1 MALDTLDESFVKPMG
16 EAQPVNE
23 LVAENLEDFISE
35 PDDVFTLDPL
45 DAPAALEAL
54 LFMAGDPIPVEKLAT
69 VTGLEKS
76 VLIPVL
82 DKMAESMLHDRR
94 RGIFLRQAEGKY
106 QLATKPGQ
114 LSVLERLYQPRHR
127 PPLSQPAYETL
138 AIIAYN
144 QPVTRAQ
151 VEAVRGVNSDSIISR
166 LIERNFV
173 CEVGTLDAPGRPT
186 LFATTEQFLLDFG
199 LGSVSE
205 LPPMEMMMY
214 GTLRDLERSLED
226 ASGHADDKQVTI
238 DQLVAS
244 FLPEPAPP
252 DRTSLDISESKDA
265 K

>member
-1 MALDTLDESFVKPMG
+1 MVHETQTNPFSKQTSDENDRPVDLDSASSL
-16 EAQPVNE
+16 A
-23 LVAENLEDFISE
+23 AEDLSDFLTEPEDIFS
-35 PDDVFTLDPL
+35 LDPQ

-54 LFMAGDPIPVEKLAT
+54 LYMAGDPLSVEKLAS

-76 VLIPVL
+76 VLVPIL
-82 DKMAESMLHDRR
+82 DKMAETMLQDRR
-94 RGIFLRQAEGKY
+94 RGLYLRQAEGRY

-114 LSVLERLYQPRHR
+114 IAVLERLYQPRHR

-173 CEVGTLDAPGRPT
+173 SEVGTLDAPGRPT

-199 LGSVSE
+199 LGSVTE

-226 ASGHADDKQVTI
+226 AAGQGDDKQLTI

-244 FLPEPAPP
+244 FLPEPPNP
-252 DRTSLDISESKDA
+252 TSDPAEV
-265 K
+265 

>member
-1 MALDTLDESFVKPMG
+1 MVLDTQPIDETQF
-16 EAQPVNE
+16 ANA
-23 LVAENLEDFISE
+23 LAAENLEDFISE

-82 DKMAESMLHDRR
+82 DKMADNMLHDRR

-244 FLPEPAPP
+244 FLPEPAPS
-252 DRTSLDISESKDA
+252 DRTSHDISESKDA

>member
-1 MALDTLDESFVKPMG
+1 MALDHSNERSITPSDE
-16 EAQPVNE
+16 QPEPAEE
-23 LVAENLEDFISE
+23 LVAETLATFISE
-35 PDDVFTLDPL
+35 PDDIFSLDPQ

-69 VTGLEKS
+69 VTGLATS
-76 VLIPVL
+76 VLIPIL

-106 QLATKPGQ
+106 QLATKPDQ
-114 LSVLERLYQPRHR
+114 ISVLERLYQPRHR

-226 ASGHADDKQVTI
+226 ASGSSDDKQVTI
-238 DQLVAS
+238 DQIVAS
-244 FLPEPAPP
+244 FLPQTGRADPEMP
-252 DRTSLDISESKDA
+252 EH
-265 K
+265 